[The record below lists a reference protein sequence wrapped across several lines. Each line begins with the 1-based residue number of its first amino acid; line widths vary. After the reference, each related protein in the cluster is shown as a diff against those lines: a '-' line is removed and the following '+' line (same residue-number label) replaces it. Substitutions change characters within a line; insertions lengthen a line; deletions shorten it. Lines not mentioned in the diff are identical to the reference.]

1 MPVEKPYNGGE
12 WTTARMRSFIMSALR
27 RAMWPVKYRAI
38 RDSYVEDGV
47 NPKTGRKC
55 RLHRCSECGEVFP
68 QNQMQAD
75 HIEPVVP
82 LDGFDNKVWLE
93 YDWNELLQRLY
104 CEADGLQAV
113 CKTCHKEKS
122 LEERRVRNEH
132 RRNAKII

>member
-38 RDSYVEDGV
+38 RDSYVEDGT
-47 NPKTGRKC
+47 NPKTGRRC
-55 RLHRCSECGEVFP
+55 RLHRCSECGDLFP

-75 HIEPVVP
+75 HIKPVVP
-82 LDGFDNKVWLE
+82 LEGFDNKVWLE

-113 CKTCHKEKS
+113 CKSCHKEKS
-122 LEERRVRNEH
+122 LEERKKRNEY
-132 RRNAKII
+132 RKQNAI

>member
-38 RDSYVEDGV
+38 RDSFVEDGV

-132 RRNAKII
+132 RKNSKII

>member
-1 MPVEKPYNGGE
+1 MPVERPYNGGE

-38 RDSYVEDGV
+38 RDSFVEDGI

-55 RLHRCSECGEVFP
+55 RLHRCSECGGVFP

-104 CEADGLQAV
+104 CEAGGLRAV
-113 CKTCHKEKS
+113 CKICHKEKS

-132 RRNAKII
+132 RKNAKII

>member
-1 MPVEKPYNGGE
+1 
-12 WTTARMRSFIMSALR
+12 MRSFIMSALR

-38 RDSYVEDGV
+38 RDSYVKDGT

-55 RLHRCSECGEVFP
+55 RLHRCTECGDLFP

-82 LDGFDNKVWLE
+82 LEGFENKVWLE
-93 YDWNELLQRLY
+93 YDWNELIQRLY

-113 CKTCHKEKS
+113 CKSCHKTKS
-122 LEERRVRNEH
+122 AEERKARNDY
-132 RRNAKII
+132 RKQNAI